1 MSEFLVDGAVVLVFI
16 LIGGL
21 FNAAEVS
28 MISLREAQIRR
39 LARTRGH
46 NGRAL
51 EQLVHDPAKFL
62 ASVQIGVTVATM
74 LSSAFGAATISD
86 SFAEWLVEQGMR
98 ETVAGPVALVAITL
112 VISFFSLV
120 LGELAPKRLGL
131 QASERIALIA
141 ARPLSVMAKVFRPV
155 VWLLSRTSDMV
166 VRLLGG
172 DPKARHEQIT
182 EDELQSIVE
191 AHEGLT
197 GFERRVV
204 QDVFDASDT
213 MVSEVMVHRVQ
224 LDVLPASM
232 SVGRG
237 RKLALQHVHSRFPV
251 IGRDTDDVVGV
262 VHIRDLLMPSH
273 PLGRAATVGDLTKPV
288 VSLPGTKSVLEAIQ
302 EMRHSG
308 DYLAVVVDEYG
319 GTDGIVT
326 LEDLIEEI
334 VGKMTD
340 GDGEVADD
348 PASGSRVDAGLN
360 LDDFRDLTGIDLP
373 PGPYQT
379 VAGYMLFRLGRI
391 PVEGERVHEHG
402 HDLSVAQMQGRR
414 MTAVIVLPGPA
425 GDEAAEH
432 ATTARD
438 QRAASESS

>member
-1 MSEFLVDGAVVLVFI
+1 
-16 LIGGL
+16 
-21 FNAAEVS
+21 
-28 MISLREAQIRR
+28 
-39 LARTRGH
+39 
-46 NGRAL
+46 
-51 EQLVHDPAKFL
+51 
-62 ASVQIGVTVATM
+62 
-74 LSSAFGAATISD
+74 
-86 SFAEWLVEQGMR
+86 
-98 ETVAGPVALVAITL
+98 
-112 VISFFSLV
+112 V

-288 VSLPGTKSVLEAIQ
+288 V
-302 EMRHSG
+302 
-308 DYLAVVVDEYG
+308 
-319 GTDGIVT
+319 
-326 LEDLIEEI
+326 
-334 VGKMTD
+334 
-340 GDGEVADD
+340 
-348 PASGSRVDAGLN
+348 
-360 LDDFRDLTGIDLP
+360 
-373 PGPYQT
+373 
-379 VAGYMLFRLGRI
+379 
-391 PVEGERVHEHG
+391 
-402 HDLSVAQMQGRR
+402 
-414 MTAVIVLPGPA
+414 
-425 GDEAAEH
+425 
-432 ATTARD
+432 
-438 QRAASESS
+438 